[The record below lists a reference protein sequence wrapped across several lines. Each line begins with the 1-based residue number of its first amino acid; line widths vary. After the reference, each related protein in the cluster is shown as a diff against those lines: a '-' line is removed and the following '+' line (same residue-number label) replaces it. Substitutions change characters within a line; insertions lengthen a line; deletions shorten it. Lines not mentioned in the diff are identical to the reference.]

1 VWQPV
6 GGVVAKEEIPSGFP
20 ILNWKFYCE
29 DVMTAEEYTNKVE
42 RYKQKN
48 AQVRMEVTVMGD
60 AHKLQIFMQWCVS
73 LIGWRNWVAS
83 STTSLDGTT
92 GDPKGASHPI
102 G

>member
-1 VWQPV
+1 MV
-6 GGVVAKEEIPSGFP
+6 
-20 ILNWKFYCE
+20 
-29 DVMTAEEYTNKVE
+29 
-42 RYKQKN
+42 
-48 AQVRMEVTVMGD
+48 VTVMGD

-92 GDPKGASHPI
+92 GDPMGASHPI